1 MAKES
6 CVDRFHKKTI
16 SPRGKRSGEPA
27 AERTEMPGLFDKL
40 KLGAIELPNRIVMA
54 PLTRAR
60 AGREAVPNALMAA
73 YYAQRASAGL
83 IISEATGISRE
94 GLGWPDAPGL
104 WSRAQVEGWKPVT
117 DAVHH
122 AGGRIVAQLWH
133 MGRLVHPDLG
143 RGQPISS
150 SATTA
155 PDQAHT
161 YEGNKPYVEARAAR
175 HGDIRRI
182 IADYIWAARNATL
195 AGFDGVQIHGA
206 NGYLVDQ
213 FLRDGANFRTDEYG
227 GSIEN
232 RLRFPSQILEA
243 VGDAI
248 GMDRVGIRF
257 SPNVYSQGVEDSDP
271 VPLFTALAARLEEL
285 KVPWIEL
292 REAHRPT
299 SAGAIP
305 TAPVSPAMRPL
316 YSGAILLNSDY
327 DGPSARTRMAEGV
340 ADGISF
346 GRPFISNPDLVHRI
360 AVGAPLSPGDTATY
374 YSGEAHGYVDY
385 PTMDEAKA
393 A

>member
-1 MAKES
+1 
-6 CVDRFHKKTI
+6 
-16 SPRGKRSGEPA
+16 
-27 AERTEMPGLFDKL
+27 MPGLFDPL
-40 KLGAIELPNRIVMA
+40 ELGAIELPNRIVMA

-60 AGREAVPNALMAA
+60 AGRDAVPNALMAD

-104 WSRAQVEGWKPVT
+104 WSNAQVEGWKLVT
-117 DAVHH
+117 SAVHQ
-122 AGGRIVAQLWH
+122 AGGRMVAQLWH

-143 RGQPISS
+143 RAQPISS

-155 PDQAHT
+155 PDYAHT
-161 YEGNKPYVEARAAR
+161 YEGKKPYVEAHAASKS
-175 HGDIRRI
+175 DIRRVI
-182 IADYIWAARNATL
+182 GDYVCAARKAIA

-213 FLRDGANFRTDEYG
+213 FLRDGANFRDDEYG

-232 RLRFPSQILEA
+232 RLRFKSELLEA

-248 GMDRVGIRF
+248 GVERVGIRL
-257 SPNVYSQGVEDSDP
+257 SPNILVQGVEDSDP
-271 VPLFTALAARLEEL
+271 IPLFTAVAQRLEEL

-292 REAHRPT
+292 REAHQPT

-305 TAPVSPAMRPL
+305 TEAVSPAMRPF

-327 DGPSARTRMAEGV
+327 DGPSARERMAEGI
-340 ADGISF
+340 ADAISF

-360 AVGAPLSPGDTATY
+360 ASGAPLSPGDVSTY
-374 YSGEAHGYVDY
+374 YSGGTEGYVDY
-385 PTMDEAKA
+385 PPLDEAEA

>member
-1 MAKES
+1 LASGYLGRRALAGFDWQKG
-6 CVDRFHKKTI
+6 
-16 SPRGKRSGEPA
+16 PR
-27 AERTEMPGLFDKL
+27 MPGLFDSL
-40 KLGAIELPNRIVMA
+40 ELGSLELPNRIIMA

-60 AGREAVPNALMAA
+60 AGRDGVPNPLMAE

-104 WSRAQVEGWKPVT
+104 WNHAQVDGWKLVT
-117 DAVHH
+117 EAVHK
-122 AGGRIVAQLWH
+122 ADGRIVAQLWH

-143 RGQPISS
+143 RGQPVSS

-155 PDQAHT
+155 PDFAHT
-161 YEGNKPYVEARAAR
+161 YEGRKPYVEAYAATR
-175 HGDIRRI
+175 GDIRRI
-182 IADYIWAARNATL
+182 VGDYVCAARKAIA

-213 FLRDGANFRTDEYG
+213 FLRDGANFRTDDYG

-232 RLRFPSQILEA
+232 RMRFASEVLEA

-248 GMDRVGIRF
+248 GMERVGVRF
-257 SPNVYSQGVEDSDP
+257 SPNIYSQGVEDSDP
-271 VPLFTALAARLEEL
+271 IPLFAALAVRLEEL

-292 REAHRPT
+292 REAHQPT

-316 YSGAILLNSDY
+316 YSGKILLNSDY
-327 DGPSARTRMAEGV
+327 DGSRARARMAEGIS
-340 ADGISF
+340 DGISF

-360 AVGAPLSPGDTATY
+360 AVGAPLSPGDIATF
-374 YSGEAHGYVDY
+374 YSGSAAGYVDY
-385 PTMDEAKA
+385 PPLDEAA
-393 A
+393 AA

>member
-1 MAKES
+1 MAS
-6 CVDRFHKKTI
+6 
-16 SPRGKRSGEPA
+16 
-27 AERTEMPGLFDKL
+27 LFDPL
-40 KLGAIELPNRIVMA
+40 DLGSIELANRIAMA

-60 AGREAVPNALMAA
+60 AGRDAVPNDLMAA

-94 GLGWPDAPGL
+94 GLGWPNAPGL
-104 WSRAQVEGWKPVT
+104 WNNAQVEGWKLVT
-117 DAVHH
+117 NAVHRE
-122 AGGRIVAQLWH
+122 GGRIVAQLWH

-143 RGQPISS
+143 LAQPISS

-155 PDQAHT
+155 PDFAHT
-161 YEGNKPYVEARAAR
+161 YEGKKPYVEARPATTS
-175 HGDIRRI
+175 DIRRI
-182 IADYIWAARNATL
+182 VGDYVCAAKKAIA

-213 FLRDGANFRTDEYG
+213 FLRDSANFRSDDYG

-232 RLRFPSQILEA
+232 RLRFASEVLEA

-257 SPNVYSQGVEDSDP
+257 SPNIYSQGVEDSGP
-271 VPLFTALAARLEEL
+271 IPLFTALAGRLEEL

-292 REAHRPT
+292 REAHQPT

-305 TAPVSPAMRPL
+305 TAPVSPAMRKL
-316 YSGAILLNSDY
+316 YSGKILLNSDY
-327 DGPSARTRMAEGV
+327 DGPSARARMAEGI

-346 GRPFISNPDLVHRI
+346 GRPFISNPDLVSRI
-360 AVGAPLSPGDTATY
+360 ALRAPLSAGDVATF
-374 YSGEAHGYVDY
+374 YSGDARGYIDY
-385 PTMDEAKA
+385 PMLGEAA
-393 A
+393 AA